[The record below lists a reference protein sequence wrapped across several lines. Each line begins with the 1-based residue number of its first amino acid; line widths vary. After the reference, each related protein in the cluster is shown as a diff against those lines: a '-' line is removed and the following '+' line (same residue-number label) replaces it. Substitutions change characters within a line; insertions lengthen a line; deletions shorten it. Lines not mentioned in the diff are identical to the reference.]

1 MTRDLIEEF
10 HSKISTLRMTGHTFA
25 VATVIETIG
34 SASARV
40 SSKAIFSDEG
50 KNLMGWVGGGCAER
64 FIGEEAVA
72 AIKEAKPRTILAD
85 LDDEIFGLG
94 VACGGKMKVF
104 IEPIVPP
111 EMIFFPENGSFQQV
125 LRGLS
130 FLYGIEF
137 KTDHSLTDAKTMEE
151 LLLQIALA
159 IGKKR
164 ARSCQALRE
173 IKNVP
178 ATFLKSLSN
187 NSKQE
192 VTIVGRTRITEA
204 LARHFAL
211 LGFSIRAIGP
221 DLKAEDYPE
230 SVQCQCLKEGYSDIK
245 FREGEVVIIAAHT
258 AQDPVL
264 VKAALT
270 QKARHVAMIG
280 SYKRSLEVLTYLNL
294 LEQEIPLP
302 LFIPAGLDI
311 DARNPDEVALSV
323 IAEVIQES
331 RSII

>member
-1 MTRDLIEEF
+1 MTRDLVEEF
-10 HSKISTLRMTGHTFA
+10 HSKISALRMTGHSFA
-25 VATVIETIG
+25 IATVIETMG
-34 SASARV
+34 SSSARV
-40 SSKAIFSDEG
+40 SSKAIFNDEG

-72 AIKEAKPRTILAD
+72 SIKEGKTRTVLAD

-104 IEPIVPP
+104 IEPIIPP
-111 EMIFFPENGSFQQV
+111 EVIILPENSPFQP
-125 LRGLS
+125 LIKELS
-130 FLYGIEF
+130 VQYGIEV
-137 KTDHSLTDAKTMEE
+137 KTDHSLTDAKTREE
-151 LLLQIALA
+151 LLVQLALA

-164 ARSCQALRE
+164 SRSGQALRK

-178 ATFLKSLSN
+178 ATFLKSISVH
-187 NSKQE
+187 SKPQ

-221 DLKAEDYPE
+221 ELKAEDYPG
-230 SVQCQCLKEGYSDIK
+230 SVQCQCLEEGYSDIH
-245 FREGEVVIIAAHT
+245 FREGEVVIIAGHT

-264 VKAALT
+264 VKAALS

-280 SYKRSLEVLTYLNL
+280 SYKRSLEVLTYLDL
-294 LEQEIPLP
+294 MEQEVPFP

-311 DARNPDEVALSV
+311 DARNPDEVALSI
-323 IAEVIQES
+323 IAEVIVES
-331 RSII
+331 GSID

>member
-10 HSKISTLRMTGHTFA
+10 HSKISTLRMTGHSFA
-25 VATVIETIG
+25 VATVIETLG

-40 SSKAIFSDEG
+40 SSKAIFNDEG

-72 AIKEAKPRTILAD
+72 AIQEARPRTVLAD

-104 IEPIVPP
+104 IEPIVPS
-111 EMIFFPENGSFQQV
+111 EVILLPENSPFK
-125 LRGLS
+125 LSMRELS
-130 FLYGIEF
+130 FHYGIEF

-151 LLLQIALA
+151 ALLQMALA

-164 ARSCQALRE
+164 SRSCQNLRE
-173 IKNVP
+173 VKNVP
-178 ATFLKSLSN
+178 AVFLKYLSN
-187 NSKQE
+187 NPKQE

-211 LGFSIRAIGP
+211 LDYSIRAIGP
-221 DLKAEDYPE
+221 DLKAEDYPR
-230 SVQCQCLKEGYSDIK
+230 SVQCQCLEEGYSDIK
-245 FREGEVVIIAAHT
+245 FREGEVVIIAGHT
-258 AQDPVL
+258 AQDPAL
-264 VKAALT
+264 VKAAIT
-270 QKARHVAMIG
+270 QRARHVTMIG
-280 SYKRSLEVLTYLNL
+280 SYKRSLEVLTHLDL
-294 LEQEIPLP
+294 LEQEIPFP
-302 LFIPAGLDI
+302 LFIPGGLDI

-323 IAEVIQES
+323 IAEVILES
-331 RSII
+331 RGIV

>member
-10 HSKISTLRMTGHTFA
+10 HSKISTLRLAGHSFA
-25 VATVIETIG
+25 VATIVETIG

-40 SSKAIFSDEG
+40 SSKAIFSNEG
-50 KNLMGWVGGGCAER
+50 KNLLGWVGGGCAER

-72 AIKEAKPRTILAD
+72 AIFEAKPRTVLAD

-111 EMIFFPENGSFQQV
+111 EEILVPENSPFQEV
-125 LRGLS
+125 MTELS
-130 FLYGIEF
+130 GLYGI
-137 KTDHSLTDAKTMEE
+137 KLKMDCSLTDARTMEE
-151 LLLQIALA
+151 VLLQLALA
-159 IGKKR
+159 IGNKR
-164 ARSCQALRE
+164 SRSCQALRKV
-173 IKNVP
+173 KNVP
-178 ATFLKSLSN
+178 ATFLKPLPS

-221 DLKAEDYPE
+221 DLQAKDYPG
-230 SVQCQCLKEGYSDIK
+230 SVQCQCLEDGYSDIK
-245 FREGEVVIIAAHT
+245 FREGEVVIIAGHT
-258 AQDPVL
+258 AQDPAL
-264 VKAALT
+264 VQTAIN

-280 SYKRSLEVLTYLNL
+280 SFKRSLEVLKYLDL
-294 LEQEIPLP
+294 MEQEISFP
-302 LFIPAGLDI
+302 LFIPGGLDI

-323 IAEVIQES
+323 IAEVILETGGH
-331 RSII
+331 